1 MTNIANEHSRTKTG
15 AASTPAKGTLPQSPV
30 ADGNADG
37 KGERREVAT
46 SRRRR
51 GVAALALLAIAAVVA
66 LIVTRAGASRDRPAG
81 PAATAPPSAA
91 PAGANGGV
99 ALRPGA
105 VQKNTIDTAVV
116 QRERLAGDLHVIGNV
131 SYGADQV
138 AIVGPL
144 VSGRVTRIAASLGAH
159 VERGQVL
166 AEIESADVGEAR
178 AALISASARF
188 AAAEANLRRE
198 RELADKQISSARE
211 REVAEAQW
219 AGEKAA
225 VRAAQQRLRAIGL
238 SPSEIEAV
246 EVRDDGGRV
255 PLRAPL
261 AGTVIERFVTL
272 GQAVERASDAF
283 KIADLAKVWVLLDL
297 YEKDLARVHVGQS
310 VELRTDAMPGE
321 VFPGRVAYIVPVIDE
336 ATRAAKVRVEIANPA
351 GKLRIGQLVTAKLIG
366 DPSHATSAVLAVPV
380 SAVQRIEGKTAVF
393 VKRPGAEAGFERRA
407 VELGMSGGDLVE
419 VRAGLNEGDVVAAKG
434 AFLLKSELLR

>member
-1 MTNIANEHSRTKTG
+1 MTKTADQNSRTTTD
-15 AASTPAKGTLPQSPV
+15 AVSTQAGGTSPPPAVDAG
-30 ADGNADG
+30 
-37 KGERREVAT
+37 GERRDAAT
-46 SRRRR
+46 PRKRR
-51 GVAALALLAIAAVVA
+51 GVAAVVLLVAAAAVG
-66 LIVTRAGASRDRPAG
+66 LIVSRAGASHE
-81 PAATAPPSAA
+81 PPAA
-91 PAGANGGV
+91 PAAPSSSAEAAASGGV

-105 VQKNTIDTAVV
+105 AHNNAIETAVV
-116 QRERLAGDLHVIGNV
+116 QRARLAGDLHVIGNV

-144 VSGRVTRIAASLGAH
+144 VSGRVARIAASIGAH

-178 AALISASARF
+178 ASLIAASARF

-238 SPSEIEAV
+238 SRAEIDAV

-255 PLRAPL
+255 PLRSPL

-321 VFPGRVAYIVPVIDE
+321 LFPGRVAYIVPVIDE
-336 ATRAAKVRVEIANPA
+336 ATRAGKVRVEIANPA
-351 GKLRIGQLVTAKLIG
+351 GKLRIGQLVTAKMIG
-366 DPSHATSAVLAVPV
+366 DPAHATSAVLAVPV

-393 VKRPGAEAGFERRA
+393 VKRPGAGKGEGDAFERRS

-419 VRAGLNEGDVVAAKG
+419 VRAGVKEGDVVAAKG

>member
-1 MTNIANEHSRTKTG
+1 MTKTAFEG
-15 AASTPAKGTLPQSPV
+15 QEKQTMTDAASTQAGGTSPPSPAS
-30 ADGNADG
+30 DGE
-37 KGERREVAT
+37 GEGRDAAT
-46 SRRRR
+46 PRRRR
-51 GVAALALLAIAAVVA
+51 GVAAMVLLAAAVAGV
-66 LIVTRAGASRDRPAG
+66 LIVTRAGASHDAPVTAAP
-81 PAATAPPSAA
+81 PAALASNSRGMVT
-91 PAGANGGV
+91 
-99 ALRPGA
+99 LRPGA
-105 VQKNTIDTAVV
+105 AENNAIETAVV
-116 QRERLAGDLHVIGNV
+116 QRARLAGDLNVIGNV

-144 VSGRVTRIAASLGAH
+144 VSGRVARIAASIGAS
-159 VERGQVL
+159 VESGQVL

-246 EVRDDGGRV
+246 GARDDGGRV

-272 GQAVERASDAF
+272 GQAVERSSDAF

-310 VELRTDAMPGE
+310 VELRTDAIPGE
-321 VFPGRVAYIVPVIDE
+321 VFPGRVAYVVPVIDE

-366 DPSHATSAVLAVPV
+366 DPSHATSAVLAVPLA
-380 SAVQRIEGKTAVF
+380 SVQRIEGKTIVF
-393 VKRPGAEAGFERRA
+393 VKRVAEDPRSEGFERRA
-407 VELGMSGGDLVE
+407 VELGVSGGDLVE
-419 VRAGLNEGDVVAAKG
+419 VRGGVKEGDVVAGKG

>member
-1 MTNIANEHSRTKTG
+1 MTNTANEQSRTTTDLE
-15 AASTPAKGTLPQSPV
+15 STPAGPTAPPPV
-30 ADGNADG
+30 KEAGA
-37 KGERREVAT
+37 ERLDRAT
-46 SRRRR
+46 PRRRR
-51 GVAALALLAIAAVVA
+51 GLAALALLAVAAVVA
-66 LIVTRAGASRDRPAG
+66 LLVTRAVASHDAPPTAG
-81 PAATAPPSAA
+81 SPAALASTAPA
-91 PAGANGGV
+91 ANGGV
-99 ALRPGA
+99 SLRPGA
-105 VQKNTIDTAVV
+105 AQNNAIETAVV
-116 QRERLAGDLHVIGNV
+116 RRARLAGDLHVIGNV

-144 VSGRVTRIAASLGAH
+144 VSGRVARIAASIGAH

-178 AALISASARF
+178 AALITASARF

-211 REVAEAQW
+211 REIAEAQW

-225 VRAAQQRLRAIGL
+225 VHAAQQRLRAIGL

-246 EVRDDGGRV
+246 EVRGDGGRV

-261 AGTVIERFVTL
+261 AGTVIERFITL

-283 KIADLAKVWVLLDL
+283 KLADLAKVWVLLDL

-310 VELRTDAMPGE
+310 VELRTDALPGE
-321 VFPGRVAYIVPVIDE
+321 VFPGRVAYIVPIIDE

-366 DPSHATSAVLAVPV
+366 DPAHATTAVLAVPV

-393 VKRPGAEAGFERRA
+393 VKRAGGGAADGDAFERRA

-419 VRAGLNEGDVVAAKG
+419 VRAGVKEGDVVAAKG